1 MEIKAEH
8 MVEEGLR
15 DRSGFILGNNST
27 CVQLLIFLL

>member
-15 DRSGFILGNNST
+15 DRSGFILET
-27 CVQLLIFLL
+27 IVLVYKY